1 MIANNFMSSKD
12 TEERVKHSMSGNT
25 EIKIGD
31 EANEVIG
38 KLFESLLSRY
48 QIGLR
53 ESMIKGTDFVFVD
66 SLYYKCRNI
75 NPNRFSRLDKKSNN
89 KSKNVII
96 NAFNML
102 QQLHYIIKKLEKKIR
117 IFNTEPFICKYNW
130 KGINYPSGKDNNP
143 TIALNVLYTK
153 NK

>member
-1 MIANNFMSSKD
+1 MIATNFMSSKD
-12 TEERVKHSMSGNT
+12 TEERVMHSKSGNT

-48 QIGLR
+48 QIGLT

-75 NPNRFSRLDKKSNN
+75 NPNRSESHVDSPDWIKKATINPINKHDNKCFQYAATVALHHKEIGKKKSEYSILNLLFVN
-89 KSKNVII
+89 II
-96 NAFNML
+96 
-102 QQLHYIIKKLEKKIR
+102 
-117 IFNTEPFICKYNW
+117 
-130 KGINYPSGKDNNP
+130 GKE
-143 TIALNVLYTK
+143 
-153 NK
+153 